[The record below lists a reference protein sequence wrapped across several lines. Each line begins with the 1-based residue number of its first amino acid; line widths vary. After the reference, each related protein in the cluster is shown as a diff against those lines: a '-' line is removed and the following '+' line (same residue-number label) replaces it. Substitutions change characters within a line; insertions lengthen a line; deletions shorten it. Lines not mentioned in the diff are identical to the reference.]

1 VVVIVDITVSADAF
15 ALGGVLDEHPGVEI
29 ELERIVP
36 LHDAIIPLFW
46 ISSGETE
53 AIEETLRENRYTDDV
68 SELTTTD
75 GRTLFEVQ
83 WSSEINGIIEAL
95 VESNAKIL
103 EATGTADAW
112 EFRLRF
118 WSHEN
123 LSRFNQIATDA
134 GVSITLRHMYNPTTP
149 DENST
154 LSPQQEEA
162 VRMAT
167 ERGYFRVPR
176 DCTAGELAAEIGISD
191 SAFSQRLRRGL
202 SAILADRLADGTRPT
217 QTV

>member
-15 ALGGVLDEHPGVEI
+15 ALGRVLDEHPEVEI

-36 LHDAIIPLFW
+36 LHDTIIPLFW
-46 ISSGETE
+46 LSGGETE
-53 AIEETLRENRYTDDV
+53 AIEETLRENRYTNAV
-68 SELTTTD
+68 SELTTAD
-75 GRTLFEVQ
+75 GRTLVEVQ

-103 EATGTADAW
+103 EATGTAEAW

-118 WSHEN
+118 LTHEE
-123 LSRFNQIATDA
+123 LRRFNQIATDG
-134 GVSITLRHMYNPTTP
+134 GVSVTLRHMYNPRTP
-149 DENST
+149 DDRST
-154 LSPQQEEA
+154 LSPEQEEA

-167 ERGYFRVPR
+167 ERGYFQVPR
-176 DCTAGELAAEIGISD
+176 RVTASELAAEIGISD

-202 SAILADRLADGTRPT
+202 STILVDRLAGGIHHA
-217 QTV
+217 